1 MIGFHNP
8 MPSGADRPP
17 RRRRRPEE
25 ARAEILDAARAL
37 LAERPSHEVTV
48 GAIMAR
54 TTLSRKSFYVYFR
67 DRYDLLRRL
76 VEPLGA
82 ERDAIVAELWREGA
96 DMAAGGRAALVA
108 LAGLYARHGRLLR
121 ALAEAS
127 SQDRE
132 ARRAWR
138 EFIEPVIEGHADKI
152 REEIEAGR
160 VEGIDPEPTARAL
173 IGMNLQYFFDELV
186 DEPNPDLEATADVLL
201 TIWRRTLYGA

>member
-1 MIGFHNP
+1 M
-8 MPSGADRPP
+8 SAAKRP

-25 ARAEILDAARAL
+25 AEGEILDAARAL
-37 LAERPSHEVTV
+37 LAELPSHEVTI
-48 GAIMAR
+48 GRLMAE

-82 ERDAIVAELWREGA
+82 ERDAIVARLFA
-96 DMAAGGRAALVA
+96 DPAAGGREALLA
-108 LAGLYARHGRLLR
+108 LAGLYAREGRLLR

-138 EFIEPVIEGHADKI
+138 DFIEPVVEGHADWI
-152 REEIEAGR
+152 RAEIEAGR
-160 VEGIDPEPTARAL
+160 VRGIEPEPTARAL
-173 IGMNLQYFFDELV
+173 IGMNLQYFFDRLV
-186 DEPNPDLEATADVLL
+186 DEPSPNLEATADTLL
-201 TIWRRTLYGA
+201 TIWQRTLYAQG